1 MLPDPSPVDRYETPD
16 PDQEEAA
23 INQER
28 MADLEIEREEV
39 KGQRYNTTETAP
51 AASFVSSHSLL
62 SCQCVLLYPVN
73 TQPSNL
79 QHDVALSQLFVV
91 HQSVIL
97 PEPPA

>member
-1 MLPDPSPVDRYETPD
+1 MLPDPSPVDRYET

-39 KGQRYNTTETAP
+39 KGQRYNITETAP
-51 AASFVSSHSLL
+51 AASFIMSHSYDLAIVSYVSS
-62 SCQCVLLYPVN
+62 VN

-97 PEPPA
+97 PERPA

>member
-1 MLPDPSPVDRYETPD
+1 MLPDPSPVDRYEIPD

-51 AASFVSSHSLL
+51 AASFVS
-62 SCQCVLLYPVN
+62 
-73 TQPSNL
+73 
-79 QHDVALSQLFVV
+79 
-91 HQSVIL
+91 
-97 PEPPA
+97 